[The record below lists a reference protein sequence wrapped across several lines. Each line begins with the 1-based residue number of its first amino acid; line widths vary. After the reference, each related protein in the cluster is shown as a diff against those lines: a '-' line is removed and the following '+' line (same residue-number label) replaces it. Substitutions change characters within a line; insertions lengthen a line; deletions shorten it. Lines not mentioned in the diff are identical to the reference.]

1 MAAYRN
7 EQRRL
12 HHRGRT
18 FHFVSY
24 EGKPANTKRLEL
36 ATEPAWFLMQ
46 GGKRWEVM
54 PYVEGQTEAELDS
67 QLTAGLDEH
76 VFAGQGPPPPPA
88 APPPSS
94 VDRRSNV
101 QD

>member
-7 EQRRL
+7 EQRWL

-24 EGKPANTKRLEL
+24 EGKPANAKRLEL

-54 PYVEGQTEAELDS
+54 PYVEGQAETELDS
-67 QLTAGLDEH
+67 RLAAWLDEH
-76 VFAGQGPPPPPA
+76 VFAGQGPPPS
-88 APPPSS
+88 SS
-94 VDRRSNV
+94 VHRRSDV
-101 QD
+101 QE

>member
-1 MAAYRN
+1 MVAYRN

-24 EGKPANTKRLEL
+24 EGRPANAKRLEL

-46 GGKRWEVM
+46 GGRRWEVM
-54 PYVEGQTEAELDS
+54 AYVVGQPETELDS
-67 QLTAGLDEH
+67 QLAAWLDAH
-76 VFAGQGPPPPPA
+76 VFARQGPPPP
-88 APPPSS
+88 SS
-94 VDRRSNV
+94 AHRRSDV
-101 QD
+101 KE

>member
-7 EQRRL
+7 EQRWV

-24 EGKPANTKRLEL
+24 EGKPANAKRLEP

-46 GGKRWEVM
+46 GGKRWEAM
-54 PYVEGQTEAELDS
+54 PYVEGQAETELDG
-67 QLTAGLDEH
+67 QLAAWLDEH
-76 VFAGQGPPPPPA
+76 VFAGESPPPPPPA
-88 APPPSS
+88 PTPPS
-94 VDRRSNV
+94 VRRRKNV
-101 QD
+101 QK